1 MPRHGSS
8 LTVAARRLI
17 SHSARH
23 CSRRR
28 SLSAAVFYS
37 FLVSE
42 PRFGS
47 SAPATIDHTRSEGT
61 VEFLKSSHRIP
72 KIETDKF
79 DGKSDFVMWRKKMKA
94 VLRWIISF
102 RC

>member
-1 MPRHGSS
+1 MPRRGSS
-8 LTVAARRLI
+8 LTAAAWRLV

-28 SLSAAVFYS
+28 PLSVA
-37 FLVSE
+37 FLQQVVSE

-47 SAPATIDHTRSEGT
+47 SAPATIDNTRSEGT
-61 VEFLKSSHRIP
+61 VEFLRSGQRIP

-79 DGKSDFVMWRKKMKA
+79 DGKSDFVMWRRKMKA
-94 VLRWIISF
+94 VLRWFISF